1 MLNAITLESLRAAVI
16 HMHRQCHGDGALR
29 INQPIAMVSIDVQV
43 IGDDR
48 KLIAGH
54 PEHFIVVNRHESEPE
69 C

>member
-1 MLNAITLESLRAAVI
+1 MLNAITLESSRAAVI
-16 HMHRQCHGDGALR
+16 HVHRQRHGDSTLR
-29 INQPIAMVSIDVQV
+29 IHQPIAMVSIDVQV

-54 PEHFIVVNRHESEPE
+54 LEHVVVVNSHESEPE